1 MKPAP
6 LIATPGAVWI
16 LGAPALALAAMAAFM
31 LAGVGPDWIR
41 AVWLAAA
48 IWTVAASFVQAL
60 WMGLRHGDWSAFT
73 CEELPPD
80 DENLDFETK
89 TGRYAY
95 KRIQARNEELMREG
109 DRFLEHRHH
118 ADPRT

>member
-6 LIATPGAVWI
+6 SIATPGAVWI
-16 LGAPALALAAMAAFM
+16 LGAPTLALAATAALI
-31 LAGVGPDWIR
+31 LAGFGPDWIR

-60 WMGLRHGDWSAFT
+60 WNGLRHGDWTAFA
-73 CEELPPD
+73 CEALPPD

-95 KRIQARNEELMREG
+95 KRIQAHNEALMREG
-109 DRFLEHRHH
+109 ERDPHDHDRLNSL
-118 ADPRT
+118 